1 MSWGT
6 KIALFYSCFVVI
18 LVSLVVSSF
27 SNKHQLVTEDYYGKE
42 LVYEAHQAAVRNAAK
57 LTAGIEIQ
65 YQAETQEIQIHYPE
79 ALTEITGNIV
89 LYRPDNSALDH
100 QIEIIPD
107 VSRKQ
112 IIHTTTLLPGT
123 WRIQIDWESGGIPYY
138 TEEKVY
144 VEMGDREKENAR
156 VRDENH

>member
-42 LVYEAHQAAVRNAAK
+42 LVYEAHQTAVRNAAE

-79 ALTEITGNIV
+79 ALTEIRGNIL
-89 LYRPDNSALDH
+89 LYRPDNSALDQH
-100 QIEIIPD
+100 IEVIPD
-107 VSRKQ
+107 ASHQQVLQMKKLQS
-112 IIHTTTLLPGT
+112 GA
-123 WRIQIDWESGGIPYY
+123 WRIQIDWESGGIKYY
-138 TEEKVY
+138 TEEKVF
-144 VEMGDREKENAR
+144 VEDGDREKESP
-156 VRDENH
+156 